1 MNIPCIAARI
11 FLFLSVLLTPML
23 ATAGGLHCKVV
34 EVTGGDT
41 LTVINGGGY
50 IKVRLKAIDAPEAE
64 QPWGASAH
72 QHLSNLVLGKEVMVQ
87 LTGLNTEKKIVAI
100 VYLNKMDIGQQ
111 MIRDGVAWYDHV
123 TDNGLGL
130 TERRIYQESEQAA
143 RSERRGI
150 WQDESPVPPWE
161 FREAQARQAA
171 AARAATVAP
180 KSAPTNGNTTTA
192 RSQKRNAPRI
202 STANWQRFAPEG
214 EGYSVLLPPVQVE
227 SMEKLNKE
235 MLSYYYARSDGL
247 IYDVLR
253 RTNPEGESP
262 DALFNNFMLFQDF
275 VHRASRQR
283 GVSADIYPQRDL
295 PPVNG
300 YAGKQYE
307 IFVESI
313 HALVRVYI
321 GRRDIYIIGIVG
333 GYEGDPRVDN
343 FLASFTINKGT
354 NVSATG
360 RKPAK

>member
-1 MNIPCIAARI
+1 MHIPCIAAR
-11 FLFLSVLLTPML
+11 FLIFLSVLLTPLL

-34 EVTGGDT
+34 EVTSGDT

-50 IKVRLKAIDAPEAE
+50 IKVRLKAVDAPEAE

-72 QHLSNLVLGKEVMVQ
+72 QHLSNLVLGKEVTVQ
-87 LTGLNTEKKIVAI
+87 LTGLNSEKKIVGI
-100 VYLNKMDIGQQ
+100 VYLNKTDIGQQ

-130 TERRIYQESEQAA
+130 LERRIYQESEQAA

-171 AARAATVAP
+171 AAAVATVSPNSPP
-180 KSAPTNGNTTTA
+180 KTGNTTTPGA
-192 RSQKRNAPRI
+192 QKRNAPRI
-202 STANWQRFAPEG
+202 STANWQRFAPDG

-227 SMEKLNKE
+227 SREKLNKE
-235 MLSYYYARSDGL
+235 ILSYYYGRSEGL
-247 IYDVLR
+247 LYAVIR

-262 DALFNNFMLFQDF
+262 EALFNNFILFQDF
-275 VHRASRQR
+275 FHQ
-283 GVSADIYPQRDL
+283 SARKHGISGDIYPQRDL
-295 PPVNG
+295 PSVNG
-300 YAGKQYE
+300 YAGRQYE
-307 IFVESI
+307 MFVESL

-321 GRRDIYIIGIVG
+321 GRRDIYIVGIVG
-333 GYEGDPRVDN
+333 GYEGDPRVDQ
-343 FLASFTINKGT
+343 FLASFTIHKGT
-354 NVSATG
+354 SRAATN